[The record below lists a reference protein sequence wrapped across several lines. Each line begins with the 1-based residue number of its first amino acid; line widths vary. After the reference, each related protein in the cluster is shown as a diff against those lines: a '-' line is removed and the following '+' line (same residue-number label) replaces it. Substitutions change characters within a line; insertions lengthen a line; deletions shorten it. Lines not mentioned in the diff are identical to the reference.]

1 MDTKLRVRMP
11 KSYHQLC
18 LRCDFQQVSL
28 LFLSL
33 SFFVYEMKMP
43 SKITQNSE
51 IL

>member
-11 KSYHQLC
+11 KSSHQLC

-33 SFFVYEMKMP
+33 RFLVYETKMP
-43 SKITQNSE
+43 SKITENSE
-51 IL
+51 TL